1 MDKSVK
7 DCTFKDYL
15 MELQVSD
22 DPAQAML
29 DVKVAARNP
38 DRYQKKQQ
46 ATAVNKEREVKQA
59 TDDPAQ
65 REKLMLIQKQ
75 KIAAMAA
82 KAVTDKE
89 KKTAQTMGIQS
100 DAGQRPVA
108 GMA

>member
-29 DVKVAARNP
+29 DVKTAAKNP
-38 DRYQKKQQ
+38 DRYVKQH
-46 ATAVNKEREVKQA
+46 AADMVDKEREVKQS
-59 TDDPAQ
+59 TDDKNKAA
-65 REKLMLIQKQ
+65 RLALIQAEKQ
-75 KIAAMAA
+75 TAMKRKNLVNA
-82 KAVTDKE
+82 E
-89 KKTAQTMGIQS
+89 KRTEMEMGIES
-100 DAGQRPVA
+100 GRPVA